1 MTLIK
6 VVENNKELKMSN
18 ELTNFEKFDAY
29 YRLIRPEVAQLI
41 KSDYHKVLEIGCGE
55 GNFRKNLILPH
66 EYWGVEPNVQAANI
80 AKNNCDKVLVGF
92 YEQIHES
99 IPNQYFDLIICCDV
113 IEHIYDTEFF
123 LYSLSEK
130 IDLDNGE
137 IIFSIPNVR
146 YYNNI
151 IELLVYKDWKYAV
164 KGILD
169 KTHLR
174 FFTQKSIIRLFEE
187 NNFKIKEIVG
197 LNPIGGR
204 KRILIN
210 IFKPFIGDMQYFQFG
225 VVVSLNKKK

>member
-1 MTLIK
+1 
-6 VVENNKELKMSN
+6 MSN
-18 ELTNFEKFDAY
+18 ESINSEKFDGY
-29 YRLIRPEVAQLI
+29 YRLVRPEVAQLI

-66 EYWGVEPNVQAANI
+66 EYWGVEPNEYAANI
-80 AKNNCDKVLVGF
+80 AKKNCDKVLVGL

-113 IEHIYDTEFF
+113 IEHIQDTEYF
-123 LYSLSEK
+123 LYSLSKK
-130 IDLDNGE
+130 IDPNNGE

-151 IELLVYKDWKYAV
+151 IELLVNKDWKYDV

-174 FFTQKSIIRLFEE
+174 FFTQKSIVRLFGE
-187 NNFKIKEIVG
+187 NNYEISEIVG
-197 LNPIGGR
+197 LNPIEGK

-225 VVVSLNKKK
+225 VRASLKKPC